1 MRKAFFI
8 GIFLILFSA
17 LFAESYQTEL
27 VYDNWLK
34 ITRIVQT
41 EKPLFCAGS
50 YCSPNLSYGLK
61 VTPGTT
67 QVILR
72 LENIGNLTR
81 RNLTIYETLTYI
93 PEGAKLSFETS
104 PIYSSGRE
112 VRWTVEVFNK
122 SEVKVFA
129 YNFSAYLNSGNID
142 YIQFPKITIKPLN
155 TFIQAPSTAYL
166 NDTIFISVFTEDGKP
181 LSDAQVSIIM
191 PDGKSQILKTDK
203 EGKISFSALKE
214 GFYTYVLNKYNQT
227 FFPSTKVKEK
237 ESSQPIAASTT
248 TEKKEEQFNPLA
260 SLPIIIGIFIV
271 FFMIFVLYNFL
282 LSKKEEGESPQ
293 AEQTQIPKTEPET
306 KDYQHTIQSY
316 PTQPLQTQKPSESFE
331 QTYVFESK
339 KEEQV
344 QEQKNQEKS
353 SEEKPKETDESFE
366 KTLAELEQIRKRF
379 EEKEKIL
386 HKLEEQVQEQKK
398 PKRILPQADK
408 KLKIKAKKVKKK

>member
-1 MRKAFFI
+1 
-8 GIFLILFSA
+8 
-17 LFAESYQTEL
+17 
-27 VYDNWLK
+27 
-34 ITRIVQT
+34 
-41 EKPLFCAGS
+41 
-50 YCSPNLSYGLK
+50 
-61 VTPGTT
+61 
-67 QVILR
+67 LR